1 MPCPILLCF
10 GGPTPKCVLK
20 ITMMPYRVGLRA
32 SYLLNWFQRLRVY
45 IINPS
50 SLCIVAACGC
60 IVRFAHA
67 FEERCT
73 TVSQKLPRRHTQVPY
88 THSNQNYAS
97 SFISFALAEFASS
110 LRTDTMSDS
119 PPLLRNDAQTSFAIC
134 YPVRRT
140 SPVSKILSG
149 FFSTST
155 GWIANP
161 SCVLAVVARVRL
173 VRFTSALEGRRARE
187 CDKLPRSHMH
197 VGCLKTNSGIYSFK
211 RRGNKYS
218 HARLCFAIVAASFP
232 CLSVSCVLPTTQKT
246 PFGPRPVH
254 NRSIVQKRAWFVNLK
269 YLSTN

>member
-1 MPCPILLCF
+1 M
-10 GGPTPKCVLK
+10 
-20 ITMMPYRVGLRA
+20 LRLA
-32 SYLLNWFQRLRVY
+32 D
-45 IINPS
+45 
-50 SLCIVAACGC
+50 
-60 IVRFAHA
+60 
-67 FEERCT
+67 
-73 TVSQKLPRRHTQVPY
+73 TQVRIE
-88 THSNQNYAS
+88 NYHDAIWS
-97 SFISFALAEFASS
+97 WPACIIFTKLVSTFTGLYHEPQLFASS
-110 LRTDTMSDS
+110 LRADALSDS
-119 PPLLRNDAQTSFAIC
+119 PTLLRNDAQTSFAIC

-173 VRFTSALEGRRARE
+173 VRFTSALEDRRARE

-211 RRGNKYS
+211 KRGNKYS

-232 CLSVSCVLPTTQKT
+232 CLSVSCELPTTQKT

-269 YLSTN
+269 YLSTNL